1 MNEQTIKWQALV
13 TELAKLPKETE
24 WVEFKANNT
33 DAEMIG
39 ENISA
44 LSNTSALLG
53 KKQAYLVWG
62 INDDTHEILGTT
74 FQPSLTRHKNQEL
87 ESWLLQKISPKINF
101 RFYEFEHSNGKQVV
115 ILEIQSTTNAP
126 VRFDGTEFIRIGSN
140 TKKLRDFPEK
150 ERELWRVFDRVSF
163 EEQIALTNASKE
175 QVLAML
181 DYVTYFRLL
190 NQPIPEKHDAI
201 IEVLA
206 DDSIIR
212 KTDSGLWDITNLGAI
227 LFANKLSEF
236 KHLARKAVRI
246 ILYKGNS
253 RVETIR
259 EIVSNK
265 GYAIGYKSIIETL
278 KLLLPSN
285 EVIGQALRSEVPMYP
300 ELALRELIANAL
312 IHQDFNFT
320 GTSPLIEIFEHRVE
334 ITNPGSSLIAIERLM
349 DKPPRSR
356 NEGIASLMRRMGI
369 CEERGSGI
377 DKVVAQTEVYQLPA
391 PLFEVDDEYMRVMLF
406 AYRDFKDIDKNER
419 IRACYLHSVLKYI
432 NQEPMNNTTL
442 RERFGV
448 DVRNSSMISRI
459 IKQALEANVI
469 KMYDPTAG
477 TKSARY
483 VPFWA

>member
-24 WVEFKANNT
+24 WVEFKTNNT

-62 INDDTHEILGTT
+62 VNDDTHEIVGTT
-74 FQPSLTRHKNQEL
+74 FKPSLTKHKNQEL

-101 RFYEFEHSNGKQVV
+101 RFCEFEHTNGKQVV
-115 ILEIQSTTNAP
+115 ILEIQPTTNTP

-140 TKKLRDFPEK
+140 TKKLRDFSEK
-150 ERELWRVFDRVSF
+150 ERELWRVFDKVPF
-163 EEQIALTNASKE
+163 EEQIALANASKE

-201 IEVLA
+201 IEALA

-212 KTDSGLWDITNLGAI
+212 KTDAGSWDITNLGAI

-259 EIVSNK
+259 EITSNK
-265 GYAIGYKSIIETL
+265 GYAIGYEGVIETL